1 LDKIIEVIN
10 LTKDY
15 GFGRGVFNI
24 SFSITKGETFGFLGP
39 NGAGKTTTIRHLM
52 GFSHAEQGET
62 EIFGKDT
69 FKNYSEILKNV
80 GYIPGELAF
89 PAGLTGLEFIKMM
102 QDLVGKYDNER
113 LEMLKELFKLDDAIL
128 HANTKQM
135 SLGTKRKLAIVSAF
149 MSDPEV
155 LILDEPTSGLD
166 PFMQDVFIKFLK
178 KEKTRGKTILLSSHM
193 FNEVDQTCDRISIIK
208 EGRIVDTFITNDFKH
223 DKQKE
228 YLINFENIEEYS
240 RFLTEAS
247 KCDFISVKNEVA
259 NRLNIEILTNDADID
274 KVVDFF
280 SNFQIGEFT
289 NKKETL
295 EEYFL
300 KFYRDGK
307 EFGGLK
313 SGK

>member
-1 LDKIIEVIN
+1 METIIEVKN

-24 SFSITKGETFGFLGP
+24 SFQIKKGETFGFLGP

-52 GFSHAEQGET
+52 GFSNPGRGET
-62 EIFGKDT
+62 LIFGKET
-69 FKNYSEILKNV
+69 FKNYASILKHV

-89 PAGLTGLEFIKMM
+89 PAGLTGHEVIKMM
-102 QDLVGKYDNER
+102 QDLVGKSDQKR
-113 LEMLKELFKLDDAIL
+113 LKKLCDLFELDHRLLK
-128 HANTKQM
+128 ANTKQM
-135 SLGTKRKLAIVSAF
+135 SLGTKRKLAIVTAF

-166 PFMQDVFIKFLK
+166 PIMQDVFIALV
-178 KEKTRGKTILLSSHM
+178 KEEKRRGKTILLSSHL

-208 EGRIVDTFITNDFKH
+208 EGKIMDTFVANDLRHAKH
-223 DKQKE
+223 KSYELKFAE
-228 YLINFENIEEYS
+228 IEEY
-240 RFLTEAS
+240 RKLIQEYE
-247 KCDFISVKNEVA
+247 DISFFNVLEV
-259 NRLNIEILTNDADID
+259 NPNTLEVLISTHDDDID
-274 KVVDFF
+274 QVVDYL
-280 SNFQIGEFT
+280 SSYELSEFT

-295 EEYFL
+295 QDYFL

-313 SGK
+313 